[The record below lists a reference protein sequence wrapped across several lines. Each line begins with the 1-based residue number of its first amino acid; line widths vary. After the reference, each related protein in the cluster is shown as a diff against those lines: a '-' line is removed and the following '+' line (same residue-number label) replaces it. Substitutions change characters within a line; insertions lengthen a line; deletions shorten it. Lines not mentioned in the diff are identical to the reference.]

1 MRSMS
6 YIDAQENLKTRGV
19 MGLWIEESEQF
30 NAAENVIRVNWW
42 PCQTAAATAAIA
54 SVCEYILSQ
63 GHKGDGVMTMK
74 GVAGRYRRG

>member
-1 MRSMS
+1 MS

-42 PCQTAAATAAIA
+42 PCQTAAATAATA
-54 SVCEYILSQ
+54 SVVNLFCL
-63 GHKGDGVMTMK
+63 KGTRVTES
-74 GVAGRYRRG
+74 